1 MEIEKKFQELHEKK
15 EGAYM
20 AHVYYGDPSEEFSLR
35 QIDTLVK
42 NGADFIE
49 FGIPFSDPTADG
61 TIFQAACERAL
72 KNGITPPKCIQGI
85 KKLRE
90 NLEIPIVVTTYY
102 NIPYIAGVTAFLSEI
117 KKAGA
122 QAIIIPDI
130 PFEEASSLLDTGKKV
145 GIDIIFQ
152 VTPLTTEDRLREIAA
167 VASGFLYVVNVE
179 GVTGARES
187 LADST
192 LNLVRRVRKHSN
204 IPIMAGFGISKKE
217 HAATVVSAGAD
228 GVIVGSAIGEI
239 YEKNL
244 EHPEET
250 LPQIA
255 LFARQIKQ
263 GCVGGYIQRLNSSL
277 ERA

>member
-1 MEIEKKFQELHEKK
+1 MGIEEKFYELNRKK

-35 QIDTLVK
+35 QIETLAQ

-49 FGIPFSDPTADG
+49 LGIPFSDPTADG
-61 TIFQAACERAL
+61 PTFQAACERAL

-102 NIPYIAGVTAFLSEI
+102 NIPYVAGVETFLSEI

-122 QAIIIPDI
+122 RAIIVPDI
-130 PFEEASSLLDTGKKV
+130 PVEEANTLLDAVKKA
-145 GIDIIFQ
+145 GIHTIFQ
-152 VTPLTTEDRLREIAA
+152 VTPLTTEDRLRKIALL
-167 VASGFLYVVNVE
+167 ASGFLYMVNVE
-179 GVTGARES
+179 GVTGAREG
-187 LADST
+187 LVNST
-192 LNLVRRVRKHSN
+192 LGLVKRVRKYSD

-217 HAATVVSAGAD
+217 HAAAIVSSGAD
-228 GVIVGSAIGEI
+228 GVITGSAIAEI

-244 EHPEET
+244 ESPEQT
-250 LPQIA
+250 LPEIA
-255 LFARQIKQ
+255 RFARQIKQ
-263 GCVGGYIQRLNSSL
+263 GCVEGYIQRLNSSQNI
-277 ERA
+277 

>member
-1 MEIEKKFQELHEKK
+1 MEIKKKFQELHEKK

-20 AHVYYGDPSEEFSLR
+20 AHIYYGDPSEEFSLR
-35 QIDTLVK
+35 QVYTLVE
-42 NGADFIE
+42 NGTDFIE

-61 TIFQAACERAL
+61 TTFQAACERAL

-90 NLEIPIVVTTYY
+90 NLGIPIVVTTYY
-102 NIPYIAGVTAFLSEI
+102 NIAYIAGVGAFLSEI

-130 PFEEASSLLDTGKKV
+130 PLEEASSLLDTGKKA

-152 VTPLTTEDRLREIAA
+152 VTPLTTEDRLKKIAS
-167 VASGFLYVVNVE
+167 VALGFLYLVNVE

-192 LNLVRRVRKHSN
+192 LGMINKVRKYSQ
-204 IPIMAGFGISKKE
+204 IPIMAGFGIARKE
-217 HAATVVSAGAD
+217 HAATVVSGGAD
-228 GVIVGSAIGEI
+228 GVITGSAIGEI

-244 EHPEET
+244 ENPEET

-263 GCVGGYIQRLNSSL
+263 GCVEGYRQRL
-277 ERA
+277 